1 MKNSKLIT
9 TVVIIFIALLL
20 IGMAISISKSLQTKV
35 IGIAAPYIG
44 SAWRQDA
51 EIFHEQLTK
60 HNIQSKLIEMPG
72 GINTAMPVNDPKSG
86 IDVAQLHSFF
96 LSEGQHQNLYSLGV
110 LGYAP
115 LWIFYNEKL
124 AGNPSSLQDIAK
136 QKVIIGPKESGSYAM
151 LKKMFALN
159 GVNIEDNPNF
169 VSAPFEKGWEEF
181 ISGKASVAIFGAP
194 FYDPQVIQFFNAGF
208 KLFGVPNA
216 QNYETKTDFI
226 GLTLPAGSMDIN
238 GSMPAKDTKL
248 LATTTALVVKRDLHP
263 SMQLAL
269 LMTAA
274 ELIKENPY
282 KYNGMVIKFPAPMD
296 DSSLEMSPVAKK
308 YYSDG
313 PPLLIKLFPAL
324 LPYWPF

>member
-1 MKNSKLIT
+1 MRNSKLIT
-9 TVVIIFIALLL
+9 IVIFIFLALIL
-20 IGMAISISKSLQTKV
+20 IGIAISIPKSLQTKV
-35 IGIAAPYIG
+35 IGIAAPYAG

-51 EIFHEQLTK
+51 ERLHEQLTK

-72 GINTAMPVNDPKSG
+72 GINTAKPVSDPKSG

-96 LSEGQHQNLYSLGV
+96 LSEGQHANLYSLGV

-124 AGNPSSLQDIAK
+124 VGNPSSLQDIAK
-136 QKVIIGPKESGSYAM
+136 QKVIIGPKDSGSYAM

-169 VSAPFEKGWEEF
+169 ISVPFDKGREEF
-181 ISGKASVAIFGAP
+181 KTGKAGAAIFGAP

-216 QNYETKTDFI
+216 QHYKTKSDFI
-226 GLTLPAGSMDIN
+226 ELTLPAGSMDIN

-263 SMQLAL
+263 SLQLAL

-282 KYNGMVIKFPAPMD
+282 KYNGMVIKFPAPIE
-296 DSSLEMSPVAKK
+296 DSSLETSPVAKK
-308 YYSDG
+308 YYADG